1 MNKVVNV
8 FLGRVP
14 CYTVRTSQLCAGR
27 FYGTAGNDPKI
38 PKNVI
43 EHLNTAQEQQTNG
56 VVYDKKP
63 FRIEL
68 EEGKRYSWC
77 LCGRSKGQPLCDGT
91 HKLVQY
97 KITQRYVVHCAAA
110 LMVMVMIPCARIIL
124 NATLHFFSPIRFQV
138 EKSGTYWL
146 CNCKQTKNRPFCDG
160 THKCEE
166 VQKTAG
172 K

>member
-1 MNKVVNV
+1 MNVLPKVA
-8 FLGRVP
+8 LGRLP
-14 CYTVRTSQLCAGR
+14 FYAARSTQICATRCYSTT
-27 FYGTAGNDPKI
+27 GNEPKF

-56 VVYDKKP
+56 VIYDKKP
-63 FRIEL
+63 FRMEL
-68 EEGKRYSWC
+68 QEGKRYSWC

-97 KITQRYVVHCAAA
+97 KITHR
-110 LMVMVMIPCARIIL
+110 
-124 NATLHFFSPIRFQV
+124 PIRFQV

-146 CNCKQTKNRPFCDG
+146 CNCKHTKHRPFCDG

-166 VQKTAG
+166 VQNTAG